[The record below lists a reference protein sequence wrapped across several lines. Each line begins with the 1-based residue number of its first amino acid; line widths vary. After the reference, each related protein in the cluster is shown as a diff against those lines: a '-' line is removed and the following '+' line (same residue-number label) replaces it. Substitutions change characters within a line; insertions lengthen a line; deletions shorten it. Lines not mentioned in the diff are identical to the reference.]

1 MRRKVRIQRKRRE
14 GGRTEE
20 RERVGEMVECWKG
33 ERRRAKKGKGGEKKK
48 EGRKGIH
55 GRQRE
60 REREREREEGE
71 RL

>member
-20 RERVGEMVECWKG
+20 RERVGEMVKCWEG
-33 ERRRAKKGKGGEKKK
+33 NEGGRRKGKEEKK
-48 EGRKGIH
+48 EGRAEGH
-55 GRQRE
+55 TW
-60 REREREREEGE
+60 EREREEGE

>member
-20 RERVGEMVECWKG
+20 SERVGEMVVSEGETKEG
-33 ERRRAKKGKGGEKKK
+33 EERERRRKK
-48 EGRKGIH
+48 EGRAEGH
-55 GRQRE
+55 TW
-60 REREREREEGE
+60 EREREEGE